1 MYIYM
6 CVIYNIQGANCLHY
20 MLIVTV
26 FQSRF
31 SDLCSQSRKSSYF
44 NFLKHIYFK
53 RQSIKNI
60 VKCLH
65 KKTQSNDENSV
76 LCLCIYTLFIKK

>member
-1 MYIYM
+1 MSSEDKLQLQW
-6 CVIYNIQGANCLHY
+6 CCLLY

-26 FQSRF
+26 FQCRF
-31 SDLCSQSRKSSYF
+31 SDLCSQSGKGSYF

-53 RQSIKNI
+53 RQNIKNT

-65 KKTQSNDENSV
+65 NKK
-76 LCLCIYTLFIKK
+76 LKAMMKTLFFISIDLIY